1 MNQLKT
7 KVRLFILPF
16 RFEIIHIMKIPQSSV
31 SFVILLILLSS
42 CVTSAYIKDE
52 ESINRQKEMRK
63 HRTGINFMEA
73 GVMLA
78 SAVGEAFSGVNIY
91 PEPLPQSFRKL
102 VLINKSQ
109 DTLFINMVTDQIWK
123 DSVYCDIRDIVLPSL
138 ESAKVIVPMGA
149 SYNIFFRNDYNAP
162 DDEKMEI
169 NTAEV
174 GRVRLK
180 PGMIKSDDKKIN

>member
-1 MNQLKT
+1 
-7 KVRLFILPF
+7 
-16 RFEIIHIMKIPQSSV
+16 MKILQSSV